1 MAKSTWQNIQHGLWP
16 ATCKSYSRKTAT
28 QRSRREVVAV
38 WEHLPEFCERKE
50 AELANGTYHVGPYRH
65 KELHDKKKTRWASI
79 LPFEDRCVQN
89 DMKEATEPIIMKLM
103 TDDMMGGLPGRGI
116 LAGGTRKIKKE
127 NLRYCVVRRMRI
139 AMNNLEWKYYLQGDI
154 SKFYD
159 NIDNVIAM
167 RLLERKITHRRTLAL
182 IRQHLFN
189 QKELAIGDP
198 MSHLIANM
206 VMSQI
211 IRKAKAKYGKRICI
225 INFADDFI
233 AFARNKSTL
242 NELRRD
248 LKRWAKEYRLHYKP
262 MQVKPVDRAA
272 AEKPEVFITFCGYRY
287 ARGVV
292 RITKRMKRNV
302 VARRHSKRSMGSYK
316 GMLDIADTKHLQKLI
331 IHQNNTHM
339 SNEKKI
345 HRPFA
350 GQPVKI
356 DVLMGRNHTIVDFK
370 KVASKTKGNGSFYY
384 HIQAISKT
392 LKLFVYSTGSEK
404 IVDFLNTKSA
414 ADLPLKDMVI
424 QKDWSGYFYE
434 GTVYTDEEEE
444 AFIRQKYGLLEDKE

>member
-1 MAKSTWQNIQHGLWP
+1 MAKSTWHNIQHGLWP

-38 WEHLPEFCERKE
+38 WDHLPEFCERKE

-89 DMKEATEPIIMKLM
+89 D
-103 TDDMMGGLPGRGI
+103 
-116 LAGGTRKIKKE
+116 IKKP
-127 NLRYCVVRRMRI
+127 
-139 AMNNLEWKYYLQGDI
+139 A
-154 SKFYD
+154 
-159 NIDNVIAM
+159 
-167 RLLERKITHRRTLAL
+167 
-182 IRQHLFN
+182 
-189 QKELAIGDP
+189 
-198 MSHLIANM
+198 
-206 VMSQI
+206 
-211 IRKAKAKYGKRICI
+211 
-225 INFADDFI
+225 
-233 AFARNKSTL
+233 
-242 NELRRD
+242 
-248 LKRWAKEYRLHYKP
+248 
-262 MQVKPVDRAA
+262 
-272 AEKPEVFITFCGYRY
+272 VFITFCGYRY

-302 VARRHSKRSMGSYK
+302 VTRRHSKRSMGSYK

-384 HIQAISKT
+384 HIQAVSKT

-404 IVDFLNTKSA
+404 IVDYLNTKSA

-444 AFIRQKYGLLEDKE
+444 AFSREKYGLVEDKE

>member
-1 MAKSTWQNIQHGLWP
+1 MKQSTWQSIKTGIYP
-16 ATCKSYSRKTAT
+16 AIIKSYASKSSRQKRKPEMVSIWKNRDEFSAAT
-28 QRSRREVVAV
+28 
-38 WEHLPEFCERKE
+38 E
-50 AELANGTYHVGPYRH
+50 AELANGTYHVGPYKHFR
-65 KELHDKKKTRWASI
+65 LQDRKKMREISVLSVK
-79 LPFEDRCVQN
+79 DRVVLN
-89 DMKEATEPIIMKLM
+89 DQKDAIQPIIMKLM

-116 LAGGTRKIKKE
+116 LAGGTRKIKKA

-139 AMNNLEWKYYLQGDI
+139 AMNNPSWKYYLQGDI

-167 RLLERKITHRRTLAL
+167 RILERKITHRRTLAL

-189 QKELAIGDP
+189 QKQLAIGDP

-211 IRKAKAKYGKRICI
+211 IRKAKAKYGSRVLI

-233 AFARNKSTL
+233 AFAKDKETL
-242 NELRRD
+242 NDLRRD
-248 LKRWAKEYRLHYKP
+248 LKRWAKEFRLHYKS
-262 MQVKPVDRAA
+262 MQVHPIDAAPGKPTR
-272 AEKPEVFITFCGYRY
+272 KITFCGYVY
-287 ARGVV
+287 IRGAVF
-292 RITKRMKRNV
+292 ITKRMKRNIV
-302 VARRHSKRSMGSYK
+302 SRRHKKRSMGSYQ
-316 GMLDIADTKHLQKLI
+316 GMLDIADTKHLKNLI
-331 IHQNNTHM
+331 IHKNNTHM
-339 SNEKKI
+339 NEEKKI

-356 DVLMGRNHTIVDFK
+356 DVLMGRNHTIVDFQK
-370 KVASKTKGNGSFYY
+370 RQSKTKGSSGAYYY
-384 HIQAISKT
+384 HIQAVSKT

-404 IVDFLNTKSA
+404 IVDYLNTKSA

-444 AFIRQKYGLLEDKE
+444 AFLREKYGLKDDE